1 MNELN
6 SQKADNQLNL
16 ALDVPEEVRNE
27 VPELSAGYDT
37 ETKRW
42 ELIIKYNG
50 NLDRIQNELDLEIT
64 ELFNNYAIVVIE
76 QSLIP
81 ILERFE
87 EIEFIEKPKLLTF
100 EVRDAMAVSCIQQAQ
115 REPYNLS
122 GRDVLTAIIDSG
134 VDYAHPDFRN
144 ADGTT
149 RILYLWDQTIPGNP
163 PPGYRDGTLYTR
175 EDINEALQQP
185 TREQQ
190 LQIVPS
196 VDISGHGTHVCG
208 IMAGNGRASNGQYRG
223 VAYESDIVVVKL
235 GRSVGES
242 FPSTAQ
248 LMEGLNY
255 VVEIALQLNRPMAIN
270 ISFGNSY
277 GSHSGNS
284 LLETFINSVAG
295 MGRINICIGTG
306 NEGASGRHHQ
316 GVLRMGETTKVEIAV
331 APGEQNINV
340 QIWKLP
346 VDEVE
351 FLIIGPGGTRLGPI
365 NNTLGS
371 QKFTVG
377 DIDVYVY
384 YGEPSPYSIYQEI
397 SIVANANRGYLAPG
411 IFTIQMTPQRIV
423 VGNYYMWLP
432 AGGRLSPNTK
442 FMLPSVETTLTIP
455 STASKAI
462 SVGAYDNDTDSLAPF
477 SGRGYT
483 INNQIKPDLVA
494 PGVNITSCAP
504 GGGYATRSGTSMAT
518 PFVTGS
524 CALLMEYG
532 IIRENDIYLYGEKVK
547 AALIGS
553 TRKLTN
559 YIIYP
564 NETLGYGALC
574 LRNALLRA
582 DIR

>member
-1 MNELN
+1 MNDLD

-16 ALDVPEEVRNE
+16 ALDVPKEVRE
-27 VPELSAGYDT
+27 EIPELRVGYDSA
-37 ETKRW
+37 ENLW

-50 NLDRIQNELDLEIT
+50 SLDRIRNELDLQIT
-64 ELFNNYAIVVIE
+64 ELFNNYAIVVIKE
-76 QSLIP
+76 SLIP
-81 ILERFE
+81 EFERFE

-100 EVRDAMAVSCIQQAQ
+100 EVRNGIAVSCIRPVQI
-115 REPYNLS
+115 EPYNLT
-122 GRDVLTAIIDSG
+122 GRGIITAIIDSG
-134 VDYAHPDFRN
+134 VDYSHPDFQN
-144 ADGTT
+144 EDGTS
-149 RILYLWDQTIPGNP
+149 RILYLWDQTIAGNP
-163 PPGYRDGTLYTR
+163 PPGYRDGTVYTR
-175 EDINEALQQP
+175 EELNEALRQP
-185 TREQQ
+185 TKEQQ

-196 VDISGHGTHVCG
+196 VDLSGHGTHVCG
-208 IMAGNGRASNGQYRG
+208 IMAGNGRASQGQYRG

-235 GRSVGES
+235 GRSVGDS

-248 LMEGLNY
+248 MMEGLNY
-255 VVEIALQLNRPMAIN
+255 VVGISLALNRPMAIN

-284 LLETFINSVAG
+284 LLENFINSIAV
-295 MGRINICIGTG
+295 MGRTNICIGTG

-316 GVLRMGETTKVEIAV
+316 GVLRMGEITRVEISL
-331 APGEQNINV
+331 APGEQNANV

-351 FLIIGPGGTRLGPI
+351 FLIIGPGGTRLGPV

-397 SIVANANRGYLAPG
+397 SIVANANRGYLPTG
-411 IFTIQMTPQRIV
+411 ILAIQMTPQSIV

-442 FMLPSVETTLTIP
+442 FVLPSVETTLTIP
-455 STASKAI
+455 ATASKAI
-462 SVGAYDNDTDSLAPF
+462 SVGAYDNNTDSIAPF

-483 INNQIKPDLVA
+483 INNQVKPDLVA
-494 PGVNITSCAP
+494 PGVDITSCAP

-532 IIRENDIYLYGEKVK
+532 IIRENDIYLYGEKIK

-553 TRKLTN
+553 TRKLTP
-559 YIIYP
+559 YVIYP
-564 NETLGYGALC
+564 NETLGFGALC
-574 LRNALLRA
+574 LRDALQRA